1 MSDETNRNQPF
12 DRYTFI
18 DEKKATKAAFSKG
31 TWFVMTEDG
40 EGVVE
45 EPIPESIRATG
56 KIPEGCAL
64 GEFQLLVNVS
74 RVFYIQWLGFH
85 LEPSMLIS
93 TLAKNNITTVE
104 SVTCPLSFS
113 STSSLCWIWFSLFSQ
128 MPSGLLEQMRETM
141 NDVKNVSIAPI
152 DVVEDVSIG

>member
-56 KIPEGCAL
+56 KIPEGYAL

-74 RVFYIQWLGFH
+74 RVFYIQ
-85 LEPSMLIS
+85 
-93 TLAKNNITTVE
+93 
-104 SVTCPLSFS
+104 
-113 STSSLCWIWFSLFSQ
+113 
-128 MPSGLLEQMRETM
+128 
-141 NDVKNVSIAPI
+141 
-152 DVVEDVSIG
+152 